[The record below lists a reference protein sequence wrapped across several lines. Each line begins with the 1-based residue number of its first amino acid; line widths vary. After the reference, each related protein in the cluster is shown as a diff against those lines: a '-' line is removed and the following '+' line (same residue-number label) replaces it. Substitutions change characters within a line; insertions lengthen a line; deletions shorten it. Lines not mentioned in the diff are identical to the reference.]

1 MSKLFGKTPGSL
13 RAVAAAVAM
22 SCAAGVAHADT
33 VKIAFIDPL
42 SGPFAPVGQ
51 NQLHSFQAIAELAN
65 KDKWSGEHK
74 IEVVGFDNKASPQES
89 LTQLK
94 AAIDQGYRYITQ
106 GNGSGVG
113 LALLD
118 AVNKHN
124 ERNPGKEVVFLN
136 YAAIDPDMTNSKCS
150 FWHFRF
156 DANSDMKMEALTS
169 YMAPNKDIKSVYII
183 GQNYA
188 FGQAVSRAAKEYL
201 KRKRP
206 DIKIAGDD
214 LHPIAQV
221 KDFSPYIAK
230 IKASGAD
237 TVITGNWG
245 ADLALLIRAAKDA
258 DLKANFYTYYGVTTG
273 VPTAMG
279 AAGAERV
286 KIVGN
291 WMINNEN
298 FKGKEIVEAYKKKY
312 NDDYYTAQT
321 HSSIGMLSQAIKASK
336 SVDPVKVAF
345 AMEGAKFASLNG
357 EVTMNKVDHQLQQP
371 LYIGTWTK
379 VDGKTVKYDQ
389 ENTGYGW
396 KMDKK
401 IDAYQAG
408 QPTSC
413 QMKRPSA

>member
-1 MSKLFGKTPGSL
+1 MIKTIRPL
-13 RAVAAAVAM
+13 TLAVTMAIAAA
-22 SCAAGVAHADT
+22 AAQAET

-51 NQLHSFQAIAELAN
+51 NQLKSFQTIAELAN
-65 KDKWSGEHK
+65 AGKWAGEHK
-74 IEVVGFDNKASPQES
+74 IEVVGFDNKGSPQES

-94 AAIDQGYRYITQ
+94 AVIDQGYRYITQ

-118 AVNKHN
+118 AINKHN
-124 ERNPGKEVVFLN
+124 ERNPGKEVVYLN
-136 YAAIDPDMTNSKCS
+136 YAAIDPDMTQSKCS

-221 KDFSPYIAK
+221 KDFSPYVAK

-258 DLKANFYTYYGVTTG
+258 DLKANFYTYYAVTTG

-279 AAGAERV
+279 AAGADHV

-291 WMINNEN
+291 WMINSDT
-298 FKGKEIVEAYKKKY
+298 FAGKDIVEGYKKKY
-312 NDDYYTAQT
+312 NDDFYTAQT
-321 HSSIGMLSQAIKASK
+321 HSSIGMLSQAIRHAK
-336 SVDPVKVAF
+336 STDPVKVAF
-345 AMEGAKFASLNG
+345 AMEGAKFESLNG
-357 EVTMNKVDHQLQQP
+357 MVMMNKVDHQLQQN

-379 VDGKTVKYDQ
+379 TNGKDVKYDQ

-396 KMDKK
+396 KVDKK
-401 IDAYQAG
+401 IDAYMAT

-413 QMKRPSA
+413 QMKRPGA

>member
-1 MSKLFGKTPGSL
+1 MIKTIRPLTLAVSMAL
-13 RAVAAAVAM
+13 LSVAAQAE
-22 SCAAGVAHADT
+22 T

-51 NQLHSFQAIAELAN
+51 NQLKSFQTIADLAN
-65 KDKWSGEHK
+65 QQKWAGDHQ
-74 IEVVGFDNKASPQES
+74 IQVVGFDNKGSPQES

-94 AAIDQGYRYITQ
+94 AVIDQGYRYITQ

-118 AVNKHN
+118 AINKHN
-124 ERNPGKEVVFLN
+124 ERNPGKEVIYLN

-221 KDFSPYIAK
+221 KDFSPYSAK

-258 DLKANFYTYYGVTTG
+258 DLKANFYTYYAVTTG

-279 AAGAERV
+279 AAGADRV

-291 WMINNEN
+291 WLINGDVAT
-298 FKGKEIVEAYKKKY
+298 GKAVVEGFKKKY
-312 NDDYYTAQT
+312 NDDFYTAQT
-321 HSSIGMLSQAIKASK
+321 HSSIGMLAQAIKQTK
-336 SVDPVKVAF
+336 STDPKKVAF
-345 AMEGAKFASLNG
+345 AMEGAKFQSLNG
-357 EVTMNKVDHQLQQP
+357 GVMMNKVDHQLQQP
-371 LYIGTWTK
+371 LYIGTWSK
-379 VDGKTVKYDQ
+379 VDGKAVKYDQ

-401 IDAYQAG
+401 IDAYYAT

-413 QMKRPSA
+413 QMKRPAM

>member
-1 MSKLFGKTPGSL
+1 MRTIIRPLTL
-13 RAVAAAVAM
+13 AVSVALLNTAAAQAE
-22 SCAAGVAHADT
+22 T

-42 SGPFAPVGQ
+42 SGAFAPVGQ
-51 NQLHSFQAIAELAN
+51 NQLKSFQTTAELAN
-65 KDKWSGEHK
+65 KEKWAGEHK
-74 IEVVGFDNKASPQES
+74 IEVVGFDNKGSPQES

-94 AAIDQGYRYITQ
+94 TVIDQGYRYITQ
-106 GNGSGVG
+106 GNGSGAG

-118 AVNKHN
+118 AINKHN
-124 ERNPGKEVVFLN
+124 ERNPGKEVVYLN

-188 FGQAVSRAAKEYL
+188 FGHAVSRAAKEYL
-201 KRKRP
+201 HRKRP

-258 DLKANFYTYYGVTTG
+258 DLKANFYTYYAVTTG
-273 VPTAMG
+273 VPSAMG
-279 AAGAERV
+279 AAGEGHV

-291 WMINNEN
+291 WMVNAENNT
-298 FKGKEIVEAYKKKY
+298 GKEIVEGFKKKY

-321 HSSIGMLSQAIKASK
+321 HSIMVYMSNAIKSAK
-336 SVDPVKVAF
+336 STDPVKVAF
-345 AMEGAKFASLNG
+345 AMEGMKATSLNG
-357 EVTMNKVDHQLQQP
+357 NVMMNKVDHQLQQN
-371 LYIGTWTK
+371 LYIGTWAK
-379 VDGKTVKYDQ
+379 VNGKDVKYDQ

-401 IDAYQAG
+401 IDAYVAT

-413 QMKRPSA
+413 QMKRPNS

>member
-1 MSKLFGKTPGSL
+1 MIKTIRPLTLAVSFALMS
-13 RAVAAAVAM
+13 AAAQAE
-22 SCAAGVAHADT
+22 T

-51 NQLHSFQAIAELAN
+51 NQLKSFQTIAELATQQ
-65 KDKWSGEHK
+65 KWAGEHK
-74 IEVVGFDNKASPQES
+74 IEVNGFDNKGSPQES

-94 AAIDQGYRYITQ
+94 AVIDQGYRYITQ

-118 AVNKHN
+118 AINKHN

-156 DANSDMKMEALTS
+156 DANSDMKMEALTT
-169 YMAPNKDIKSVYII
+169 YMAPNKDIKNVYII

-188 FGQAVSRAAKEYL
+188 FGQAVSRSAKEYL

-206 DIKIAGDD
+206 DIKIVGDD

-230 IKASGAD
+230 IKAANAD

-279 AAGAERV
+279 PAGAERV

-291 WMINNEN
+291 WMVNGDVAT
-298 FKGKEIVEAYKKKY
+298 GKPIVEAFKKKY

-321 HSSIGMLSQAIKASK
+321 HSSIGMLSQAIKQAK
-336 SVDPVKVAF
+336 TTDPVKVAF
-345 AMEGAKFASLNG
+345 AMEGAKFNSLNG
-357 EVTMNKVDHQLQQP
+357 QVTMNKVDHQLQQP

-396 KMDKK
+396 RMDKK
-401 IDAYQAG
+401 IDAYLAT

-413 QMKRPSA
+413 QMKRPAM

>member
-1 MSKLFGKTPGSL
+1 MRTLIRPLTLAIS
-13 RAVAAAVAM
+13 VALLTAGAAK
-22 SCAAGVAHADT
+22 ADT

-42 SGPFAPVGQ
+42 SGAFAPVGQ
-51 NQLHSFQAIAELAN
+51 NQLKSFQTTAELAN
-65 KDKWSGEHK
+65 KEKWAGDHK
-74 IEVVGFDNKASPQES
+74 FEVVGFDNKGSAQES

-94 AAIDQGYRYITQ
+94 AVIDQGYRYITQ
-106 GNGSGVG
+106 GNGSGAG

-124 ERNPGKEVVFLN
+124 ERNPGKEVVYLN

-169 YMAPNKDIKSVYII
+169 YMAPDKNIKNVYII

-188 FGQAVSRAAKEYL
+188 FGHAVTRAAKEYL
-201 KRKRP
+201 ARKRP
-206 DIKIAGDD
+206 DIKIVGDD

-221 KDFSPYIAK
+221 KDFSPYVAK

-258 DLKANFYTYYGVTTG
+258 DLKANFYTYYAVTTG

-279 AAGAERV
+279 AAGADRV
-286 KIVGN
+286 KIIGN
-291 WMINNEN
+291 WLVNAEGNS
-298 FKGKEIVEAYKKKY
+298 GKEIVEGFKKKY
-312 NDDYYTAQT
+312 NDDFYTAQT
-321 HSSIGMLSQAIKASK
+321 HSIMAMMSSAIKSAK
-336 SVDPVKVAF
+336 STDPVKVAF
-345 AMEGAKFASLNG
+345 AMEGAKVNSING
-357 EVTMNKVDHQLQQP
+357 QVTMNKVDHQLQQN
-371 LYIGTWTK
+371 LYIATWAKTN
-379 VDGKTVKYDQ
+379 GKDVKYDQ

-396 KMDKK
+396 RMDKK
-401 IDAYQAG
+401 IDAYVAG

-413 QMKRPSA
+413 QMKRPNS

>member
-1 MSKLFGKTPGSL
+1 MKPIRPLTLAVSL
-13 RAVAAAVAM
+13 ALLSAVAQAE
-22 SCAAGVAHADT
+22 T

-51 NQLHSFQAIAELAN
+51 NQLKSFQTIADLAN
-65 KDKWSGEHK
+65 QQKWAGDNT
-74 IEVVGFDNKASPQES
+74 IQVVGFDNKGSPQES

-94 AAIDQGYRYITQ
+94 AVIDQGYRYITQ

-118 AVNKHN
+118 AINKHN
-124 ERNPGKEVVFLN
+124 ERNPGKEVIYLN

-156 DANSDMKMEALTS
+156 DANSDMKMEALTT
-169 YMAPNKDIKSVYII
+169 YMAPNKDIKNVYII

-206 DIKIAGDD
+206 DIKIVGDD

-258 DLKANFYTYYGVTTG
+258 DLKANFYTYYAITTG

-279 AAGAERV
+279 AAGADHV

-291 WMINNEN
+291 WMINGDVAT
-298 FKGKEIVEAYKKKY
+298 GKDIVEGYKKKY
-312 NDDYYTAQT
+312 NDDFYTAQT
-321 HSSIGMLSQAIKASK
+321 HSSIGMLSQAIKSSK
-336 SVDPVKVAF
+336 STDPVKVAF
-345 AMEGAKFASLNG
+345 AMEGAKFQSLNG
-357 EVTMNKVDHQLQQP
+357 GVMMNKVDHQLQQP
-371 LYIGTWTK
+371 LYIGTWSK
-379 VDGKTVKYDQ
+379 VDGKAVKYDQ

-401 IDAYQAG
+401 IDAYYAT

-413 QMKRPSA
+413 QMKRPGA

>member
-1 MSKLFGKTPGSL
+1 MIKTIRPLTLAVSFALMS
-13 RAVAAAVAM
+13 VAAQAE
-22 SCAAGVAHADT
+22 T

-51 NQLHSFQAIAELAN
+51 NQLKSFQTIADLAN
-65 KDKWSGEHK
+65 QGKWAGEHK
-74 IEVVGFDNKASPQES
+74 IEVVGFDNKGSPQES

-94 AAIDQGYRYITQ
+94 AVIDQGYRYITQ

-118 AVNKHN
+118 AINKHN

-156 DANSDMKMEALTS
+156 DANSDMKMEALTT
-169 YMAPNKDIKSVYII
+169 YMAPNKDIKNVYII

-188 FGQAVSRAAKEYL
+188 FGQAVSRAAKDYL

-206 DIKIAGDD
+206 DIKIVGDD

-221 KDFSPYIAK
+221 KDFSPYVAK

-258 DLKANFYTYYGVTTG
+258 DLKANFYTYYAVTTG

-279 AAGAERV
+279 AAGADRV

-291 WMINNEN
+291 WMINADPAS
-298 FKGKEIVEAYKKKY
+298 GKDIVEGYKKKY
-312 NDDYYTAQT
+312 NDDFYTAQT
-321 HSSIGMLSQAIKASK
+321 HSSIGMLAQAIKQAK
-336 SVDPVKVAF
+336 STDPVKVAF
-345 AMEGAKFASLNG
+345 AMEGAKFQSLNG
-357 EVTMNKVDHQLQQP
+357 GVMMNKVDHQLQQP

-379 VDGKTVKYDQ
+379 VDGKAVKYDQ

-401 IDAYQAG
+401 IDAYYAT

-413 QMKRPSA
+413 QMKRPGA